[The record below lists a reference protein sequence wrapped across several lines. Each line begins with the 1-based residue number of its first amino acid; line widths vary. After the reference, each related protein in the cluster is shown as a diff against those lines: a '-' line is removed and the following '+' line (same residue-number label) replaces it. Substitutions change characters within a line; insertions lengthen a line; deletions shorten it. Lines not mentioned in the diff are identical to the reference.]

1 MSGWKGE
8 SLRMKG
14 LEIDSKVLLAINS
27 CVLVIGK
34 GKVLN
39 TVKNEGE
46 TILSGA
52 VATFPTVS
60 AYSLKMLTKGVTPLP
75 AAIINR
81 LCGVSFGK
89 KQNLPIGPRAL
100 RTSPVLT
107 SSINQLLTSPF
118 GTALTVTAKKSF
130 WHGELDIV

>member
-52 VATFPTVS
+52 VVAWKKRFTVHCW
-60 AYSLKMLTKGVTPLP
+60 K
-75 AAIINR
+75 
-81 LCGVSFGK
+81 
-89 KQNLPIGPRAL
+89 L
-100 RTSPVLT
+100 RQS
-107 SSINQLLTSPF
+107 
-118 GTALTVTAKKSF
+118 
-130 WHGELDIV
+130 